1 MYHKPQCCSKE
12 IAMMARN
19 NHQKAKYCFFI
30 YVFFK
35 GVYVYVKKYI
45 LLLLSTCLSLKNTN
59 EFYRKNTTEENFN
72 RIIKIGKKIVQA
84 YRTQRKRKLS
94 FSYICDLF
102 TYHQGRQNFNTREKE
117 HLKHKRRGTFFRR
130 RRMWWQPS

>member
-1 MYHKPQCCSKE
+1 
-12 IAMMARN
+12 MMARN
-19 NHQKAKYCFFI
+19 SHQKAKYCFFI

-84 YRTQRKRKLS
+84 YRTQREKENSRS
-94 FSYICDLF
+94 VTFAICSRTIREDK
-102 TYHQGRQNFNTREKE
+102 TSIQGRRNT
-117 HLKHKRRGTFFRR
+117 
-130 RRMWWQPS
+130 